1 MTTKAQEAPKALHE
15 FTIEE
20 LLSLVSTNKATGL
33 QKIRFSELLA
43 ESAQEEVKKEKEDK
57 VKGIDDYIVSQG
69 LTVEEYLKFKKTA
82 AGAVSQEIIFEYAQE
97 NGTKHIKYK
106 GQKGQWASKKY
117 ITDTLTKAKALE
129 YAKGDEGKAFV
140 EKLYTK

>member
-1 MTTKAQEAPKALHE
+1 MTTAKALE
-15 FTIEE
+15 ELTIEE
-20 LLSLVSTNKATGL
+20 LLKAVTSNKATGL
-33 QKIRFSELLA
+33 QKLRLSELLA
-43 ESAQEEVKKEKEDK
+43 QSAEDEVKKEKEVK
-57 VKGIDDYIVSQG
+57 VKEIDDFIISQG
-69 LTVEEYLKFKKTA
+69 FTVEEYLKLKKTA
-82 AGAVSQEIIFEYAQE
+82 TTSNTQEIIFEYAQE